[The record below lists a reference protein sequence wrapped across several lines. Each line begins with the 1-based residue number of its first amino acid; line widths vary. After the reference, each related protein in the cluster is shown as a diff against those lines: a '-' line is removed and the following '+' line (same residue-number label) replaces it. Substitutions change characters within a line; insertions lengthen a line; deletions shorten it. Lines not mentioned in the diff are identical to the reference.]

1 MKKLILITIV
11 LVALAACTTV
21 RIPTEFGEATVTAPV
36 FMTTQEFSLTR
47 TSDTLA
53 VKYQRGTDPQATTIT
68 SAAISAAITA
78 AKKVQ

>member
-1 MKKLILITIV
+1 MKKLILLLITS
-11 LVALAACTTV
+11 AGLAACTTV

-53 VKYQRGTDPQATTIT
+53 VKYQRGTDPQASTIAGT
-68 SAAISAAITA
+68 VVAAAVKSAAG
-78 AKKVQ
+78 AK